1 VRPAGGFPAPEAD
14 GPDAGECLGIRSWRS
29 AVVNADVIIA
39 DVERMLPV
47 ALRGEILSLCS
58 YACPTSSSFIPPMTL
73 SAAPVRFATV
83 TAPQGVAF
91 RAIESSTSRSCSSEL
106 MAVTSRESPSSASFT
121 IRAESR
127 WNQDAGRPLWRS
139 APPAA
144 GRTGPPGRGA

>member
-58 YACPTSSSFIPPMTL
+58 YACPTSSSFIP
-73 SAAPVRFATV
+73 SDDAKRDAARFAAV
-83 TAPQGVAF
+83 TAPQ
-91 RAIESSTSRSCSSEL
+91 
-106 MAVTSRESPSSASFT
+106 
-121 IRAESR
+121 
-127 WNQDAGRPLWRS
+127 AGR
-139 APPAA
+139 
-144 GRTGPPGRGA
+144 